1 MAEGAGYARL
11 GTRHYCFG
19 CGAGNPHGLKLDF
32 RIEDKRAVAEFRP
45 RVEPQGYPGLVH
57 GGLIATALD
66 EAMGWAMYTLGVWA
80 VTGKMEVKYR
90 QPLPLDAKATVS
102 AEVVRNRGRWLQVR
116 GEVRSAG
123 KLVAESEGLF
133 MRLPKEKVA
142 ELERLFL
149 DADSPGTSARP
160 QRVEG

>member
-1 MAEGAGYARL
+1 MPEGA

-19 CGAGNPHGLKLDF
+19 CGARNPHGLKLDF
-32 RIEDKRAVAEFRP
+32 RIEDQRAVAEFQP
-45 RVEPQGYPGLVH
+45 RAEHQGYPGLVH

-102 AEVVRNRGRWLQVR
+102 GEVIRNRGRWLEVR

-123 KLVAESEGLF
+123 GKLIAESHGLF
-133 MRLPKEKVA
+133 MRLPQERVA
-142 ELERLFL
+142 EMERVYLGE
-149 DADSPGTSARP
+149 PSARP
-160 QRVEG
+160 EPVEG